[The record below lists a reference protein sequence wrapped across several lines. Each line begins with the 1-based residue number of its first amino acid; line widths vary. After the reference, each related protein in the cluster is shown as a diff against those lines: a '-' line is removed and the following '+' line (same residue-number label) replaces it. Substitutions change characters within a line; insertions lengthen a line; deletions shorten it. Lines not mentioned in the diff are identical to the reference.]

1 MKLSNRQLSLRGL
14 RTFSVAA
21 RHKNFR
27 LAAEE
32 LFVTASAV
40 SHQIKSLE
48 EEMGVALFARNSTGL
63 ELTATGR
70 AFYER
75 VGPLIDELDEVAAT
89 FRSRIHRATVRI
101 SVQPFF
107 ASELFVPRL
116 AEFTS
121 RHPEVDIH
129 VDTTDESP
137 EKHPASADLSIRLF
151 RTPPTDLASDRLF
164 PLRVVPACSPAL
176 KRQVVGRSKGKRTLK
191 PFPMVVHAQRVGDW
205 QTWTDA
211 ADDTLPE
218 PTNIVHL
225 NSMIAVVRAAEKGLG
240 VALVPMPLS
249 EARFASKRLVRLCDP
264 EVATGDSYYLVHSPE
279 AGNRDAVRALR
290 QWALETFCPGP

>member
-1 MKLSNRQLSLRGL
+1 MKLGNRQLSLRGL

-21 RHKNFR
+21 RHKSFR

-40 SHQIKSLE
+40 SHQIRSLE
-48 EEMGVALFARNSTGL
+48 DEVGVALFARNSTGL

-75 VGPLIDELDEVAAT
+75 IGPLIDELDEVAAT
-89 FRSRIHRATVRI
+89 FRSRIHRATVRV

-107 ASELFVPRL
+107 ASELFVPSL
-116 AEFTS
+116 AEFTA
-121 RHPEVDIH
+121 RHPEIDIH

-151 RTPPTDLASDRLF
+151 RTPPTDLKSDVLF
-164 PLRVVPACSPAL
+164 PLRVVLACSPSL
-176 KRQVVGRSKGKRTLK
+176 RRQIVGRGKNGPPLK

-205 QTWTDA
+205 QAWSDIA
-211 ADDTLPE
+211 GLELPE
-218 PTNIVHL
+218 PTNTVHL

-240 VALVPMPLS
+240 VALVPLPLS
-249 EARFASKRLVRLCDP
+249 EARFASKRLVRLCEP
-264 EVATGDSYYLVHSPE
+264 EVATGDSYYLVQSPDSTNRE
-279 AGNRDAVRALR
+279 AIRALR
-290 QWALETFCPGP
+290 QWALEKFSPER